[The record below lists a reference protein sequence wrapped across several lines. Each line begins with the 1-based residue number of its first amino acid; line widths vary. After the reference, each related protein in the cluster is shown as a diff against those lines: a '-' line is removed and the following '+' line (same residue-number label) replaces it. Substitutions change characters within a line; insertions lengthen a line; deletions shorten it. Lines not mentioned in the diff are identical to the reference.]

1 MKTDHE
7 LMRKLQQGDE
17 CALTLLVERHQA
29 KAVSYAFSILGD
41 DRLAQDAAQD
51 SFVKVY
57 LLRQEYLETFSFQAY
72 LYALIRNRCIDE
84 LRRQKRHP
92 CVPLFEGE
100 AAAYAAESPEE
111 AYLRKERRLLLLNAI
126 EALPDAEREL
136 LMRFAYC
143 GQNYRQLASE
153 LHLSMAQVKIG
164 LYRIR
169 QKLKRKIGASP
180 KDF

>member
-57 LLRQEYLETFSFQAY
+57 L
-72 LYALIRNRCIDE
+72 YALIRNRCIDE

-100 AAAYAAESPEE
+100 ATAYAAESPEE

-143 GQNYRQLASE
+143 GQNYRQLAS
-153 LHLSMAQVKIG
+153 
-164 LYRIR
+164 
-169 QKLKRKIGASP
+169 
-180 KDF
+180 